1 MDGSVSPAS
10 ARSSPRWWSLFA
22 GVYAFGFGAVTARV
36 LSTVLRV
43 FTQVIG
49 LPESFPVP
57 LLAAPALPVGG
68 AAWWLLVERRQAYTY
83 PAGVAYG
90 ALTALVTGL
99 CWTAWFLGVWSV
111 DLLAAGPTLTLIAL
125 VFGVATAV
133 GTLIGPPIAFL
144 RRRSR
149 TRSTADPTANSL

>member
-1 MDGSVSPAS
+1 MDGSASPVSG
-10 ARSSPRWWSLFA
+10 RSSPQLWSLFA
-22 GVYAFGFGAVTARV
+22 GVYAFGCGAVTARV
-36 LSTVLRV
+36 LSDILRV

-57 LLAAPALPVGG
+57 LLAAPALFVG
-68 AAWWLLVERRQAYTY
+68 AAVWWLLVERRRAYTY
-83 PAGVAYG
+83 PAGVAFG

-125 VFGVATAV
+125 VFGVSTAV
-133 GTLIGPPIAFL
+133 GTLIGPPIAFF

-149 TRSTADPTANSL
+149 ARSAADPTANSL